1 MPVCSK
7 RIWFFI
13 LYFFINLPVSHSL
26 LIFQVQDG
34 WPFTNFPEQWLGWPL
49 VDPRGHG
56 HEYALRRASR
66 EIRANREA
74 VLAAVAQGGWNLEYA
89 SEELRRD
96 PEVALTAVKN
106 TGSALQ
112 HVPAELQEANKAIVI
127 AALESPL
134 TAWMYVSEALRGDAD
149 IVIAAIKGD
158 ELDVHFLKP
167 ATLYAN
173 KEVLLAAVAKD
184 GCAII
189 YADEYEDVQLDS
201 DVVIAAELQLWSKSP
216 FVTSKKNDPYQ
227 DRRHAWAGAMRSG
240 AGGHN
245 GNDLERCRKSVEF
258 ITEWCYP
265 AIRYNLGAGRGSS

>member
-1 MPVCSK
+1 MPPIVASK
-7 RIWFFI
+7 MDETLKKFSPTKNG
-13 LYFFINLPVSHSL
+13 LDLK
-26 LIFQVQDG
+26 
-34 WPFTNFPEQWLGWPL
+34 
-49 VDPRGHG
+49 
-56 HEYALRRASR
+56 YASA
-66 EIRANREA
+66 EIRADREA
-74 VLAAVAQGGWNLEYA
+74 VLAAVAQNGWALRYA
-89 SEELRRD
+89 SWELRRD
-96 PEVALTAVKN
+96 PEVALTAVRN
-106 TGSALQ
+106 TGNALEQ
-112 HVPAELQEANKAIVI
+112 VPAEVQKSYKFIVI
-127 AALESPL
+127 AALEDPSSQV
-134 TAWMYVSEALRGDAD
+134 WEYVSETLRDDAE
-149 IVIAAIKGD
+149 IVIAAIRGG
-158 ELDVHFLKP
+158 ELDVRFLRP
-167 ATLYAN
+167 PTWYAY